1 LSQAATAPELETAE
15 AGAASRTERAPGT
28 LYPGEKRLSAAQ
40 PGFSGKVSRLD
51 IVPSRTPSALSA
63 SELELR
69 LIEMG
74 FVEGAN
80 VAFLHQGLF
89 GGDPIAFKLGDM
101 RVALRRREADGV
113 VVMVDGA
120 EKNS

>member
-1 LSQAATAPELETAE
+1 VRR
-15 AGAASRTERAPGT
+15 AGEAPGS
-28 LYPGEKRLSAAQ
+28 LRPGERRLSTAQ
-40 PGFSGKVSRLD
+40 PGFSGTVSRLD
-51 IVPSRTPSALSA
+51 IVPARTPSALSA

-74 FVEGAN
+74 FVEGAP

-89 GGDPIAFKLGDM
+89 GGDPIALKLGDM

-113 VVMVDGA
+113 VVTVEGQEA
-120 EKNS
+120 AS